1 MSGYCAVAP
10 QTLFTH
16 CEPSRPMPQ
25 LESSTASSVEC
36 QQRLQDAELVIAE
49 LQEEAHQRE
58 LQHEKDL
65 MVRGIAVRVGGG
77 LASYPGLIFPVLTGY
92 IQG

>member
-1 MSGYCAVAP
+1 MRAYCAIAP

-16 CEPSRPMPQ
+16 CEPSWPMPQ

-65 MVRGIAVRVGGG
+65 MVRGIA
-77 LASYPGLIFPVLTGY
+77 YPVPIFPVLTGY